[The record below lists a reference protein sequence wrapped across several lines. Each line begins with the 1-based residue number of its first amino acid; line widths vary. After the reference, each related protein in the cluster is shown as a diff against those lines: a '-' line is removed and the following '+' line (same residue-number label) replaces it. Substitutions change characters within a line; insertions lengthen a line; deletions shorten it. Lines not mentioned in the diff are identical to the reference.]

1 LKGENVKKPAVESAS
16 VRSRYARGSEGF
28 TLIELLVVIAIIAI
42 LIGLLLPAVQKV
54 REAAN
59 RSSCSNNLMSYK
71 VAAGKFFA
79 AKQMY
84 PKTAAELGTFCF
96 APPGS
101 PSPCTDTT
109 QWPAPWNPLLASGQ
123 LSGHVYFFITDVTE
137 HWRVEGEPLWAG
149 ITGSETLTLDIAGTE
164 ATSVPTPGSDAAR
177 AKMFAN
183 IVAKGAETAAL
194 FMVQD
199 PKTLKGDPT
208 TDPPQPGIHDYLANA
223 DATSIA
229 TWFAIVDKDHNGIA
243 SLNEMVNFDISPTSP
258 TTQFLTF
265 VKTEMRFGAAGE
277 ALLPNANVALAYG
290 GVNFGVGLP
299 AIHDGRQPVLPTQT
313 GGEGRAQRQHQQQG
327 PLHGRVP
334 QGRAG
339 PGPQDPD
346 PARTSH
352 PAPARAQPG
361 SRPGPIRR
369 TRPTPAKGAA
379 ARGALPFS
387 PGGPT
392 RA

>member
-1 LKGENVKKPAVESAS
+1 MGLRKNRSSSLKGENVKKPAVESAS

-79 AKQMY
+79 AKQLY

-149 ITGSETLTLDIAGTE
+149 ITGSETL
-164 ATSVPTPGSDAAR
+164 PTPGSDTAR

-199 PKTLKGDPT
+199 PKTVKGDPT

-299 AIHDGRQPVLPTQT
+299 AIQDG
-313 GGEGRAQRQHQQQG
+313 
-327 PLHGRVP
+327 
-334 QGRAG
+334 
-339 PGPQDPD
+339 D
-346 PARTSH
+346 PAAQLTSFAGVCSLTKYFETKPMTAASLCYRLKLAEKAELTGNTSSKDLFMGAYLKGVQGQVH
-352 PAPARAQPG
+352 KTLTRRGQAILLQLGLSLDPG
-361 SRPGPIRR
+361 LVP
-369 TRPTPAKGAA
+369 
-379 ARGALPFS
+379 
-387 PGGPT
+387 
-392 RA
+392 